1 MQPLYLD
8 AGQHARVE
16 LDGPSLLVR
25 TGNAAARRFPF
36 SRLTRVVVCGPL
48 EMEITALVECL
59 RRGLAVTF
67 LAADGTPAG
76 AALPAR
82 PRQSRFE
89 ERLEELLERH
99 DWRALY
105 ENWRRAAERRQ
116 IVGALRRLRLRSQD
130 LRPASA
136 AGAIDQELTC
146 RLSPERRREA
156 IPWLEGLLTALV
168 SERLSELGVSPQV
181 LADRR
186 PGFQLVSDLTALL
199 LWALKAELGVSMAAQ
214 AMPAPLTPRQW
225 RRRLVSWFEERRGQ
239 ELSRA
244 ARLLDGFSY
253 WLGGIR

>member
-1 MQPLYLD
+1 MKPLYLD
-8 AGQHARVE
+8 ADQHLRLE

-25 TGNAAARRFPF
+25 TGSAAARRFPF
-36 SRLTRVVVCGPL
+36 SRPTRVVVCGPL
-48 EMEITALVECL
+48 EMETAALVECL

-89 ERLEELLERH
+89 ERLEEFLERH
-99 DWRALY
+99 DWQGLY

-116 IVGALRRLRLRSQD
+116 IVGALRSLRLRSRD

-136 AGAIDQELTC
+136 AAAIDRELIC
-146 RLSPERRREA
+146 RLSQERRDQA
-156 IPWLEGLLTALV
+156 VPWLEGLLTALV
-168 SERLSELGVSPQV
+168 SERVGELGVSPQV
-181 LADRR
+181 VADRR
-186 PGFQLVSDLTALL
+186 PGFQLVSDWTALL
-199 LWALKAELGVSMAAQ
+199 LWALKAELAASMAAE
-214 AMPAPLTPRQW
+214 AMAAEFTARQW
-225 RRRLVSWFEERRGQ
+225 RRLVSWFEERRDR